1 MGFHLFPSR
10 TRQKRQ
16 AADPGFLLL
25 GREASK
31 QSAHTIS
38 IKNGF
43 RFSHASPSGREEQ
56 SEPPAVFA
64 GPQSRNVPAA
74 DQSLDVQRHR

>member
-10 TRQKRQ
+10 ARQKRQ

-25 GREASK
+25 GSEASE
-31 QSAHTIS
+31 QSPHTAR
-38 IKNGF
+38 IKDGF
-43 RFSHASPSGREEQ
+43 RFPHANAGRCEKQ

-64 GPQSRNVPAA
+64 RPQSRHVPAA
-74 DQSLDVQRHR
+74 DQSLDVQRHG